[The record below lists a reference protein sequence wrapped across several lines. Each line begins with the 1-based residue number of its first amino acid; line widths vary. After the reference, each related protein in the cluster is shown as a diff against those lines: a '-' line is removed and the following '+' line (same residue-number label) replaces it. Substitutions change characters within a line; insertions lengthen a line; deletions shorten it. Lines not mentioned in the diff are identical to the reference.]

1 MLHPEGAEAKPN
13 VDQKV
18 LQLVCGGFRLQLDK
32 RCMVACN
39 PDANVCKNSGI
50 NALVLI
56 SDTAIDARILQISE
70 SLIGATLTRKR

>member
-50 NALVLI
+50 NAMYC
-56 SDTAIDARILQISE
+56 E
-70 SLIGATLTRKR
+70 SLIGATLTWKR